1 MMFAI
6 HAKIGG
12 YVFIAV
18 IGSFARITFLSIG
31 LSFVYLALVALV

>member
-6 HAKIGG
+6 HAKTGD
-12 YVFIAV
+12 YVLINA

-31 LSFVYLALVALV
+31 LNFVYLVLL